1 MMLGKLQGV
10 IMGIAVIIFGIFW
23 TMMASNIGAPG
34 FFSIFGIF
42 FIILAVI
49 FLLRVLFGPGPIR

>member
-1 MMLGKLQGV
+1 
-10 IMGIAVIIFGIFW
+10 MGIAVIIFGIFW
-23 TMMASNIGAPG
+23 TMMASSMGAPG

-49 FLLRVLFGPGPIR
+49 FLLRTLFGPGPSR

>member
-1 MMLGKLQGV
+1 MLGKLQGV
-10 IMGIAVIIFGIFW
+10 IMGIAMIIFAIFW
-23 TMMASNIGAPG
+23 TTMASSMGAPG

-49 FLLRVLFGPGPIR
+49 FLLKVLFGPSR